1 LWETGRNS
9 NGNPGGEAG
18 GGVYNYQGTVTL
30 LNTCVAANSAS
41 PQADLCGV
49 FASQGFNLVGNNQGA
64 TNLSINDLQNVPA
77 NLNPLQDNGGPTL
90 TCVPQQGSLAIGYGT
105 SAGAPG
111 TDQRG
116 VPRPQGGAVD
126 IGAVE
131 VVATS
136 PIVTGAAM
144 LGGSGFSLSTIF
156 DATNSYRIQGSTNL
170 TSWVDL
176 TNYIGGGSRLF
187 VDTAST
193 NMNRRFYRTA
203 TP

>member
-1 LWETGRNS
+1 M
-9 NGNPGGEAG
+9 G
-18 GGVYNYQGTVTL
+18 GGVYQHSGSVTL
-30 LNTCVAANSAS
+30 LSTILAGNTAVDNG
-41 PQADLCGV
+41 PDLNGSV
-49 FASQGFNLVGNNQGA
+49 LSFGYNLVGNNQGA
-64 TNLSINDLQNVPA
+64 TNLTIFDFQNVAA
-77 NLNPLQDNGGPTL
+77 NLGPLQDNGGPTL
-90 TCVPQQGSLAIGYGT
+90 TCAPLQGSLAIGYGS

-116 VPRPQGGAVD
+116 VPRPQGAAVD

-131 VVATS
+131 VVTAS

-144 LGGSGFSLSTIF
+144 LGGSGFSLSTLF

-170 TSWVDL
+170 TNWVDL
-176 TNYIGGGSRLF
+176 TNYIGGGSRRF

>member
-1 LWETGRNS
+1 LTG
-9 NGNPGGEAG
+9 AF
-18 GGVYNYQGTVTL
+18 V
-30 LNTCVAANSAS
+30 S
-41 PQADLCGV
+41 P
-49 FASQGFNLVGNNQGA
+49 GFNLIGNNQGA
-64 TNLSINDLQNVPA
+64 TNLSINDFQNVAA
-77 NLNPLQDNGGPTL
+77 NLGPLQDNGGPTL
-90 TCVPQQGSLAIGYGT
+90 TCAPLQGSLAIGYGS

-116 VPRPQGGAVD
+116 VPRPQGAAVD

-131 VVATS
+131 VVTAS

-170 TSWVDL
+170 KSWVDL
-176 TNYIGGGSRLF
+176 TNYIGGRSRRF